1 MAAIAPR
8 FSAARSSMLAWTG
21 TSVGGVKAASL
32 AEKLDQR
39 QEADDAQRL
48 VNAEVASREA
58 QGSLQARQEIIKSF
72 SFHLGAD
79 LQIPTDD
86 RRKTHQAEVFLNGQS
101 SSDPFD
107 GLPLKA
113 WAERMGERIMPTYE
127 LIKDEQRKSKA
138 LAKNMPAPGPSV
150 PTVPHLLPF
159 TRWAANSQQFRQTF
173 IAEAPKDRKKARL
186 SWYHPD
192 DTMVPRDWFKG
203 GLMADLAYYSPFKR
217 APATPATQAC

>member
-1 MAAIAPR
+1 MILCTR
-8 FSAARSSMLAWTG
+8 KFSSCSLKFPQIWLFRKFDPPPTG
-21 TSVGGVKAASL
+21 TLTSESQSAD
-32 AEKLDQR
+32 KLVCR
-39 QEADDAQRL
+39 AQ
-48 VNAEVASREA
+48 
-58 QGSLQARQEIIKSF
+58 SF

-159 TRWAANSQQFRQTF
+159 TRW
-173 IAEAPKDRKKARL
+173 
-186 SWYHPD
+186 
-192 DTMVPRDWFKG
+192 
-203 GLMADLAYYSPFKR
+203 
-217 APATPATQAC
+217 